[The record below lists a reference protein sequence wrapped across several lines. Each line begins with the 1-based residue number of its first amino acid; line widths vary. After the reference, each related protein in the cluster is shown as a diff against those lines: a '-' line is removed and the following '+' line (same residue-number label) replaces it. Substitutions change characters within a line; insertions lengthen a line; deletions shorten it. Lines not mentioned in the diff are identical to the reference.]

1 MPSRDLNQRR
11 CVMRVECW
19 QCGSELEARVRDRI
33 IEVKPCESC
42 LEDAEDSVRNAVAD
56 RREKTDLWCKTC
68 GDDLRAEEH
77 SDEKGWTINV
87 CERCAAAIQRKGELG
102 ALEMLG

>member
-1 MPSRDLNQRR
+1 
-11 CVMRVECW
+11 MRVECW
-19 QCGSELEARVRDRI
+19 RCRSELEALVGGRI
-33 IEVKPCESC
+33 VEVKPCQEC
-42 LEDAEDSVRNAVAD
+42 LSEAKGEARG
-56 RREKTDLWCKTC
+56 EKKDLWCKTC